1 MLAPT
6 RRERRAIAAAAAAA
20 AAAIAAAAEKA
31 VHPRRCAG
39 SGFDCVSCLCKTL
52 GPCEIQ
58 QNSLQG
64 PLKPVF
70 DKHVA

>member
-20 AAAIAAAAEKA
+20 AAIAAAAEKA
-31 VHPRRCAG
+31 VHPQRCAG
-39 SGFDCVSCLCKTL
+39 SDFDCVSCLCKTL

-70 DKHVA
+70 DKHIA